1 MASPADGAYQIYVK
15 TMTGKTI
22 LLWVTASE
30 SVFSVKTKVAAETG
44 WPEEDVPP
52 EAQRLL
58 YRGEQLVDDKSLSDY
73 SVAKEAT
80 LHIRL
85 RPYYGPPLPGIPAD
99 GAHQIYVKTMTG
111 KTILLWVTASESVW
125 SVKTGVA
132 AETGLPPQAQRLI
145 YRGRQLEDD
154 KSLSDYSVAKE
165 ATLQMV
171 YRPCFF
177 MPAPAPAQE
186 PQP

>member
-1 MASPADGAYQIYVK
+1 MHAGAPPPPRTEELGSDQGTPAGSVAVPPGMASPADGAY
-15 TMTGKTI
+15 
-22 LLWVTASE
+22 
-30 SVFSVKTKVAAETG
+30 
-44 WPEEDVPP
+44 
-52 EAQRLL
+52 
-58 YRGEQLVDDKSLSDY
+58 
-73 SVAKEAT
+73 
-80 LHIRL
+80 
-85 RPYYGPPLPGIPAD
+85 
-99 GAHQIYVKTMTG
+99 QIYVKTMTG

-177 MPAPAPAQE
+177 MPAPAPEQE

>member
-1 MASPADGAYQIYVK
+1 M
-15 TMTGKTI
+15 
-22 LLWVTASE
+22 
-30 SVFSVKTKVAAETG
+30 
-44 WPEEDVPP
+44 
-52 EAQRLL
+52 
-58 YRGEQLVDDKSLSDY
+58 
-73 SVAKEAT
+73 
-80 LHIRL
+80 
-85 RPYYGPPLPGIPAD
+85 
-99 GAHQIYVKTMTG
+99 
-111 KTILLWVTASESVW
+111 LWVTASESVW

-177 MPAPAPAQE
+177 MPAPAPEQE